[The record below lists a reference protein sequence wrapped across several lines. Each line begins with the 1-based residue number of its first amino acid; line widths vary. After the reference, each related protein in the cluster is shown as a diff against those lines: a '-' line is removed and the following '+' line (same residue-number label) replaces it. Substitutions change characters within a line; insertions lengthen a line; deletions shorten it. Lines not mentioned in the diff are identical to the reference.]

1 MTHFVY
7 DRIELF
13 LWSEGEAMEY
23 CLSECAAWRL
33 QLRLGPIYSSHVRV
47 VMSTISIF
55 SVADHDARVQ
65 E

>member
-1 MTHFVY
+1 
-7 DRIELF
+7 
-13 LWSEGEAMEY
+13 MEY